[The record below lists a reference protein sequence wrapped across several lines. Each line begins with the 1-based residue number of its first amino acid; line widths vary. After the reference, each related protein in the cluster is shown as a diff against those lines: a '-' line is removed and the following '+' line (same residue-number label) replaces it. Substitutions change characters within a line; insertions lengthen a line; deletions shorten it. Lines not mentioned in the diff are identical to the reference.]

1 MSTSCTTSSAVG
13 DDVHTAVVS
22 VSVLS
27 FLSVSVL
34 KKKEHLFNYKSLMK
48 NIEIVFK
55 INANCPDPAI
65 PSNFTRIREIIFF
78 HYSMGRW

>member
-22 VSVLS
+22 VSILS

-34 KKKEHLFNYKSLMK
+34 KKEEHLFNYKSTEAHLGAIK
-48 NIEIVFK
+48 NF
-55 INANCPDPAI
+55 
-65 PSNFTRIREIIFF
+65 FGIR
-78 HYSMGRW
+78 